1 MKGRASSY
9 VIWVL
14 LLAGLPL
21 LFSSFVFGGNVGMI
35 LFLAG
40 AGSSPL
46 AITIIALKG
55 QNDWYLAKRRW
66 VYLGLTLLGAGFS
79 TLVFEVIFGT
89 VELYVYSI
97 LAFLVGASLLLQLLI
112 RSSRYPTKGGKITL
126 DASQISYF
134 AIWHYR
140 LTDEGILRT
149 KVSTVVHPLIYALAL
164 ISVGF
169 LLEFGLS
176 DWFLSPGNV
185 VLFSTLGVPYIVLL
199 LSLSRKRRR
208 VAALSDD
215 ELRKLKASKLIPW
228 SIVSQAQ
235 LKGIVLMISAGG
247 KKFKMSIG
255 GSSDEAVREFVKSK
269 INERFVSG

>member
-1 MKGRASSY
+1 MKGRAFTY
-9 VIWVL
+9 LIWML
-14 LLAGLPL
+14 LLAWVPL
-21 LFSSFVFGGNVGMI
+21 FFSSFVFGGNVGMI

-66 VYLGLTLLGAGFS
+66 VYLGLMLLGAGFS
-79 TLVFEVIFGT
+79 TLVFEVVFGT

-97 LAFLVGASLLLQLLI
+97 LVFLVGAILLLQLLI
-112 RSSRYPTKGGKITL
+112 RSSRYPTKGGKITP

-164 ISVGF
+164 VSVGF

-176 DWFLSPGNV
+176 DWFSSP
-185 VLFSTLGVPYIVLL
+185 
-199 LSLSRKRRR
+199 
-208 VAALSDD
+208 
-215 ELRKLKASKLIPW
+215 E
-228 SIVSQAQ
+228 
-235 LKGIVLMISAGG
+235 
-247 KKFKMSIG
+247 
-255 GSSDEAVREFVKSK
+255 
-269 INERFVSG
+269 